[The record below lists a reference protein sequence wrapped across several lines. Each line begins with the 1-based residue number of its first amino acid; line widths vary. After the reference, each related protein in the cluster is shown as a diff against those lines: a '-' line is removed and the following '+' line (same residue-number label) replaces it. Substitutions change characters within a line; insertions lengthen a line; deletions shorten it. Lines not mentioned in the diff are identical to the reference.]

1 MVKGRVKTVG
11 PKAPKPKKHRKHR
24 RDGVQNHADSGCNIC
39 NHPNR
44 KEIDDLYYNW
54 YAAEE
59 IIEHFPDLL
68 AENNTNGRRAYV
80 NMLAFRKGMSN
91 HAAVTGL
98 SIRQLNNWRAARRQT
113 IRKGF
118 LDVSMLIPAH
128 KVKVMTDILAQERDE
143 AVAERQAQAP
153 RAPGTNILITAGQ
166 TDDTQLTALVRA
178 AAEQLPAEPET
189 ERIEADVEVV
199 DDE

>member
-11 PKAPKPKKHRKHR
+11 PKALKPKKRKKYT
-24 RDGVQNHADSGCNIC
+24 RDRVDLHQDSGCIVC

-44 KEIDDLYYNW
+44 RDIDELYYNW
-54 YAAEE
+54 YTAEE
-59 IIEHFPDLL
+59 IVEHFPDIL
-68 AENNTNGRRAYV
+68 ADNCHNGRRAYV
-80 NMLAFRKGMSN
+80 DLRAFRIGMSN

-118 LDVSMLIPAH
+118 LDVSMLTPTH

-153 RAPGTNILITAGQ
+153 RQGTNILITAGQ
-166 TDDTQLTALVRA
+166 SDEQLTAMIRTA
-178 AAEQLPAEPET
+178 NEQLPAEPET

-199 DDE
+199 DDEE

>member
-11 PKAPKPKKHRKHR
+11 PKALKPKKRKKHHRDR
-24 RDGVQNHADSGCNIC
+24 VSNHADSGCIVC
-39 NHPNR
+39 NHINHR
-44 KEIDDLYYNW
+44 EIDELFFNW

-59 IIEHFPDLL
+59 IVEHFPDIL
-68 AENNTNGRRAYV
+68 ADNCHNGSKGYKDLR
-80 NMLAFRKGMSN
+80 AFRIGMKN

-98 SIRQLNNWRAARRQT
+98 AIRQLHNWRAARRQT

-118 LDVSMLIPAH
+118 LDVSMLTPTH

-178 AAEQLPAEPET
+178 AAEQLPAEPEI